1 MKLTDASVAA
11 LKLDDGKKDRI
22 VFDDALIG
30 FGYRLR
36 AAPGDRV
43 LRSWIAQYRR
53 AGASRRLLLG
63 SAEVLRAEKA
73 RAAAKEVLAK
83 VALGE
88 DPQGDREARR
98 DKDKLTFRKAV
109 ADYLETKERQ
119 VRPNTFAET
128 TRYLT
133 GDYFQ
138 PLHGMPLDTITRQ
151 DIALR
156 IKNIERASGKTAAGA
171 ARAKLSA
178 FFTSA
183 MQDGLIDVDANPV
196 EGARKPPGNK
206 PRDRKLSDDELAAI
220 WNACAEDDY
229 GRIVRLLI
237 LTACRR
243 EEIGGMMWDEFA
255 VDGTSWK
262 LPAARAKNGRE
273 HALPILPTMRAILD
287 SVPRLVGRER
297 LFGERSAQ
305 GFQSWD
311 THKTALDKRSGVRG
325 WQLRDIRRSVATGM
339 ADLGVLPHVIETI
352 LNHVSGHKRGVAGI
366 YNKSTYANE
375 VRAALVLWEDHVQS
389 VVTSQK

>member
-22 VFDDALIG
+22 VFDEALVG

-36 AAPGDRV
+36 AGGDGRV

-63 SAEVLRAEKA
+63 SAEVLTAEKA
-73 RAAAKEVLAK
+73 RAAAKAVLAK

-88 DPQGDREARR
+88 DPQGDREDRR
-98 DKDKLTFRKAV
+98 GKDKLTFRKAV
-109 ADYLETKERQ
+109 ADYLETQERRL
-119 VRPNTFAET
+119 RPNTYAET

-133 GDYFQ
+133 GDYFK
-138 PLHGMPLDTITRQ
+138 PLHALPLDTVTRR
-151 DIALR
+151 DVASR
-156 IKNIERASGKTAAGA
+156 IEHIERTSGKTAAGA

-183 MQDGLIDVDANPV
+183 MQDGLLDADSNPV
-196 EGARKPPGNK
+196 IGARKPPGNK
-206 PRDRKLSDDELAAI
+206 PRDRVLSDKELAAI
-220 WNACAEDDY
+220 WNACGDDDY

-243 EEIGGMMWDEFA
+243 EEIGGMVWGEFSA
-255 VDGTSWK
+255 DGTTWT

-273 HALPILPTMRAILD
+273 HVLPVLPAMRAILD
-287 SVPRLVGRER
+287 GVPKRVDRER
-297 LFGERSAQ
+297 LFGERSSA

-311 THKTALDKRSGVRG
+311 THKTELDKRAGVTG

-339 ADLGVLPHVIETI
+339 ADLRVLPHVIETI

-366 YNKSTYANE
+366 YNKSSYAAE
-375 VRAALVLWEDHVQS
+375 VRAALELWADHVQS
-389 VVTSQK
+389 LVTG